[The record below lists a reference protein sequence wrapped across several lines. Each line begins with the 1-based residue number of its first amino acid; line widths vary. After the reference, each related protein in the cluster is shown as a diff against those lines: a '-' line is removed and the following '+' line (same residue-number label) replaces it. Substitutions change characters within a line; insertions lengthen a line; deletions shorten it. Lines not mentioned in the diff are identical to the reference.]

1 MKRLGNL
8 YDQICSIENLRL
20 ADEKARR
27 RKLRS
32 YGVQR
37 HDKNRDENL
46 LRLQEMLLTQ
56 TYKTSQYDVFT
67 IYEPKERQIFRLPY
81 FPDRITH
88 HAIMNVLEPIWVS
101 VFTNDTYSCI
111 KNRGIHAAAKRVK
124 YDLKTDP
131 EGTIYCLKIDV
142 RKFYPSIDH
151 DILKQVIRR
160 KIRINACFGYLTKL
174 LIRPTVYLLG
184 ITYPNI
190 SPIYILLI
198 LIIGSKKS
206 SK

>member
-160 KIRINACFGYLTKL
+160 KIKL
-174 LIRPTVYLLG
+174 SLIH
-184 ITYPNI
+184 I
-190 SPIYILLI
+190 
-198 LIIGSKKS
+198 
-206 SK
+206 